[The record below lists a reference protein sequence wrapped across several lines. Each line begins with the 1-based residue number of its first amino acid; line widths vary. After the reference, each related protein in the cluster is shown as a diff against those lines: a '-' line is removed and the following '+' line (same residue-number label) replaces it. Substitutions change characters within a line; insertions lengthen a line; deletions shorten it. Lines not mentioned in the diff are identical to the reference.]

1 MIALCFEI
9 MFELANYGLWRFALQ
24 PQLYIRIRTYFS
36 SGACQLQCC
45 KVPWDNPLHSR
56 SKNSRIGVS
65 HVWVMVVWPCSWGGS
80 SLRDVADPTCPAPS
94 QQPAPQSHFSSK
106 TSLPPI
112 QPSASSGRPRS
123 STPLP
128 IPPHAASFPGAR
140 PLAPPDFRPP
150 SVWGATRW
158 PQTGGPDEVSYDTS
172 SAPRL
177 AEQKLTLEH

>member
-1 MIALCFEI
+1 

-36 SGACQLQCC
+36 SGACQPQCC

-65 HVWVMVVWPCSWGGS
+65 HVWVMVVWPCSWGGAPCGTS
-80 SLRDVADPTCPAPS
+80 PTQLVPPHPNS
-94 QQPAPQSHFSSK
+94 QLPNPISPPK
-106 TSLPPI
+106 PPPPI

-128 IPPHAASFPGAR
+128 IPPLAASFPGAR

-172 SAPRL
+172 SAPKR
-177 AEQKLTLEH
+177 AQRGVI